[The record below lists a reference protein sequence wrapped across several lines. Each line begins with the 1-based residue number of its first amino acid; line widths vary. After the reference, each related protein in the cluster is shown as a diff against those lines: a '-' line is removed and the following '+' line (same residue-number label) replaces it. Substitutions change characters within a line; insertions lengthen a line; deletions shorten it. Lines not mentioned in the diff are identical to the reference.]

1 MFASHLNGCNE
12 MFLAQNLVFIS
23 SPATSVL
30 FIGVFFMFGD
40 EVYSSSLG
48 EMGGLLLCLGV
59 LEGGRI
65 TFCTGDAVVALAR
78 EGHVCSDGS

>member
-30 FIGVFFMFGD
+30 FIGVFFMGGD

-48 EMGGLLLCLGV
+48 ETDGVLCLGV